1 MKAWKITYKQIDE
14 TYFKKIEK
22 GTDFLLQVYKK
33 TQRIPEELK
42 KKIKINDLEDG
53 SFSKVV
59 IIKREIIKEDEK
71 KRSKKNKIIF
81 WRITRKVTTLV
92 CFWYLLHRMLGGILQ
107 SS

>member
-1 MKAWKITYKQIDE
+1 MKLTLKKSKKVLIF
-14 TYFKKIEK
+14 YFKC
-22 GTDFLLQVYKK
+22 TKK

-59 IIKREIIKEDEK
+59 VIKREIIKEDEQ

-81 WRITRKVTTLV
+81 
-92 CFWYLLHRMLGGILQ
+92 
-107 SS
+107 